1 MDSPGSGNVASS
13 AEICSLHATTVEFS
27 GMNDEDE
34 TALKL
39 QQSMDMPLLSEDG
52 EPLGRY
58 MITLTAVSAIGGF
71 LFGYDSGVVSGAIL
85 KIKEDMGLVPW
96 QEETVVSV
104 TIAGAI
110 IGSITGGP
118 LNDLVGRKP
127 MMATAAAI
135 FTVGAVVLGFA
146 GSFGMLSVGRVTVG
160 IGIGVASVT
169 TPVYIA
175 EAAPS
180 SLRGQLVALNTLLIP
195 FGQFIAGVVDG
206 VLANVPQ
213 GWRWMLGLSGVP
225 SLVMLIGVL
234 PLPESPRWLLG
245 RGRVEEATAVLQ
257 KLRGKLDVYDE
268 VESISAT
275 ISSNHHQ
282 KPASL
287 REMLFVPPLR
297 RALIVG
303 CGVQILQQ
311 FLGINIV
318 MYYAAEIYSIAGYS
332 DATAIWLSA
341 LAPLSQTIGC
351 LVCMYSI
358 ESHGRRKLLLY
369 SCVGA
374 SFCLL
379 VVGLSFLL
387 SAMAS
392 ERAVVG
398 SDPWDADCEHID
410 SFFFGRKEISS
421 CLQCVNT
428 KGCGFCLVD
437 GLKFGNCYA
446 AAAGS
451 NGSQQS
457 TDVLDRCDSNNW
469 IPQSC
474 PERFSALGVVG
485 ILSYLFAFGLGAST
499 VPWTL
504 NAEIYP
510 QYARSLG
517 NSLATACNWIS
528 NFVVSATFLSI
539 SSPTTG
545 ITIYGAFWM
554 YALIGFFGGFWVYV
568 AVPETKGRSMGEIQT
583 LFEREDGMSTLS
595 FRKVMSV
602 CSSAGFEPLPS
613 GAVPSMEVEFKDIHE
628 GDDEYDR
635 M

>member
-1 MDSPGSGNVASS
+1 MASS
-13 AEICSLHATTVEFS
+13 AEICSPHSTTVGFS

-34 TALKL
+34 TELKP
-39 QQSMDMPLLSEDG
+39 QQSMDMPLLPEDG

-58 MITLTAVSAIGGF
+58 MITLTAVSAVGGF

-110 IGSITGGP
+110 IGSIIGGP
-118 LNDLVGRKP
+118 LNDKVGRKP
-127 MMATAAAI
+127 MMVTAAAI

-146 GSFGMLSVGRVTVG
+146 GSFGMLSVGRVTLG

-175 EAAPS
+175 ESAPS
-180 SLRGQLVALNTLLIP
+180 SLRGQLVTLNTLLIP
-195 FGQFIAGVVDG
+195 FGQLMAGVVDG
-206 VLANVPQ
+206 VFANVPQ

-225 SLVMLIGVL
+225 GLVMLLGAL

-257 KLRGKLDVYDE
+257 KLRGKFNVYDE

-275 ISSNHHQ
+275 ISSDHHQ

-297 RALIVG
+297 RTLTVG

-318 MYYAAEIYSIAGYS
+318 MYYAAEIYSMAGYS
-332 DATAIWLSA
+332 DVTAIWLSA

-351 LVCMYSI
+351 LVSMYSI
-358 ESHGRRKLLLY
+358 ESLGRRKLLLY

-379 VVGLSFLL
+379 FVGLSFFLN
-387 SAMAS
+387 AMTS
-392 ERAVVG
+392 ERAVMG
-398 SDPWDADCEHID
+398 SNPLDADCEHID
-410 SFFFGRKEISS
+410 SFLFGRQEIRS
-421 CLQCVNT
+421 CLQCTNT

-437 GLKFGNCYA
+437 SLKFGNCYA

-457 TDVLDRCDSNNW
+457 TDILDRCDSNDW

-474 PERFSALGVVG
+474 PDRFSALGVVG
-485 ILSYLFAFGLGAST
+485 ILSYLFVFGLGAST

-510 QYARSLG
+510 QHARSLG

-528 NFVVSATFLSI
+528 NFVLSATFLTI
-539 SSPTTG
+539 SNPTTG

-554 YALIGFFGGFWVYV
+554 YALIGFFGSFWVYV
-568 AVPETKGRSMGEIQT
+568 VLPETKGRSMGEIQT
-583 LFEREDGMSTLS
+583 LFEREGDVNTLSYRRGMSIY
-595 FRKVMSV
+595 
-602 CSSAGFEPLPS
+602 SSTGFEPLPS
-613 GAVPSMEVEFKDIHE
+613 GALPSMEVEFKSVGE
-628 GDDEYDR
+628 GDDEYHR